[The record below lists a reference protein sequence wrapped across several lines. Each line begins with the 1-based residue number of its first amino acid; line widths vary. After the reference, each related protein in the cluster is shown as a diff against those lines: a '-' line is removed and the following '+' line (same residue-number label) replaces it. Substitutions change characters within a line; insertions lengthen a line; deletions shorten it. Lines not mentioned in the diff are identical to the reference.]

1 MATFNPQSTFDGGAG
16 NDSYT
21 GGAAAD
27 TINGNGGNDTLAG
40 GGGGDTIDGGDGDDT
55 LYSAAVSPS
64 WSHSYYYID
73 PTPPVL
79 DTGSEVDTLRGG
91 AGYDF
96 MYAGYGD
103 NVDGGAEGGQL
114 LISFR
119 GAASGVTANFDSL
132 NNNGSLTIGG
142 GIITN
147 ISGVAWV
154 DGSDF
159 DDVITGSGFG
169 GISPDI
175 RGLGGNDRLIAGYYT
190 SNLYG
195 GEGNDILDG
204 RNSAYGGYYYG
215 EAGDDTIISGNSAGA
230 AFGGDGND
238 TITGSGVIRGDA
250 GDDRLIALAGGYPS
264 YLYGGSGA
272 DQIDAR
278 AATNF
283 VLALGGDGADV
294 IEGGEGN
301 DTLYSGGSQD
311 TRYASDDERSF
322 DTGTDRD
329 TISGGGG
336 DDQISAG
343 YGDNV
348 DGGSGIN
355 TLILSFGGATSG
367 VTFNASSLI
376 GGSAIIGGGTI
387 TNIQN
392 IQLIN
397 GTAFADVITLPTL
410 SGTSTVNGGA
420 GDDQLTGG
428 GSAVIFNGGEGNDT
442 LIGSSANDTLDG
454 GAGADSISG
463 GDGDDTINVRTSE
476 IAAGESID
484 GGNGIDTISILDI
497 YSPDYV
503 NLTGITFANVER
515 LSAGSV
521 RLSFAQLGAFRILE
535 TSSIQ
540 LTTGGTVTLSGIKF
554 GVNGIIALANEG
566 TVFDMTG
573 ALQGF
578 PGQGYTI
585 QGGSAADVITTL
597 DGIDTINGGGGNDTI
612 NSGGG
617 ADRLTGGTGVDTFHA
632 GEGDDIISVSAT
644 DFAAGELYDG
654 GAGNDALYL
663 NGTVDIS
670 GSTLTSIETLGVD
683 LFGSVSLTG
692 AQFQSFSKIIAPGY
706 SGYVSENLTLTTGG
720 TITFGGQVDQLILKL
735 AAADTS
741 IDLSGMTSTLASG
754 STVTGNT
761 GNDTIIG
768 TQYGDTLNGG
778 AGNDRLDGGAGA
790 DQMSGGSGDD
800 TFVLNGDGDRVF
812 EVANGGNDTI
822 ESSVS
827 ITAANATNVETLRLT
842 GTAAIS
848 ATGDANANILIGNSA
863 ANVLSGGGGNDTYIL
878 TDLLDTV
885 VENVGQGT
893 DTVQLTLAAGGAY
906 VLAANVE
913 NLTVSGGSTEARGN
927 ALANVITGGNAGH
940 ALYGEG
946 GDDTVTGGSASD
958 NILGGDGNDT
968 LDGGA
973 GADNLLGGLG
983 NDTFMVDQQ
992 DDLVFENA
1000 GEGTDTVIS
1009 TSNFYLYANI
1019 ENLTLATGAFD
1030 TFGVG
1035 NALANTILGNQGA
1048 NTLLGGGG
1056 DDTVRAGAGVDIVY
1070 GEAGNDQ
1077 LYGDGGND
1085 FLAGGIGND
1094 FIDGGTGGDSLYGED
1109 GNDTLIGGSDFVFDQ
1124 LVGGAGDDIL
1134 RGDSGLGDYDYLYG
1148 NTGNDTFYVDTPA
1161 DLVFEQAGEGTD
1173 TVNANI
1179 NGGGYYLYD
1188 NIENLVLLGNTP
1200 FGVGN
1205 ALDNRLTGNAQGNYL
1220 LGGAGNDILN
1230 GKGGNDV
1237 LFGESGADTFVVER
1251 GTGGDVI
1258 GDFVAGTDKID
1269 LSALGFA
1276 DYQAVV
1282 NSMHEVNGTT
1292 AIDLGSGDFIVIN
1305 GVAQTA
1311 LSAGDFILTAAQSVA
1326 VDVAQALGHHPL
1338 ADTIPDADPVF
1349 ATFLDGG
1356 LNARFDMGYLDLS
1369 PALSA
1374 GGPLYTYLDNPFI

>member
-1 MATFNPQSTFDGGAG
+1 M
-16 NDSYT
+16 
-21 GGAAAD
+21 
-27 TINGNGGNDTLAG
+27 
-40 GGGGDTIDGGDGDDT
+40 
-55 LYSAAVSPS
+55 
-64 WSHSYYYID
+64 
-73 PTPPVL
+73 L

-103 NVDGGAEGGQL
+103 NVDGGAGGGQL

-119 GAASGVTANFDSL
+119 GASSGVTANFDSL
-132 NNNGSLTIGG
+132 SNNGSLTIGG

-195 GEGNDILDG
+195 GDGNDILDG
-204 RNSAYGGYYYG
+204 RNSIYGGYYYG
-215 EAGDDTIISGNSAGA
+215 DAGDDTIYSGGTPSA

-238 TITGSGVIRGDA
+238 TIIGSGQLRGDA
-250 GDDRLIALAGGYPS
+250 GDDRLVVVAGGAPS
-264 YLYGGSGA
+264 YLYGGTGA
-272 DQIDAR
+272 DQIDAT
-278 AATNF
+278 AATIF
-283 VLALGGDGADV
+283 VTALGGDGADV
-294 IEGGEGN
+294 IQGGASD
-301 DTLYSGGSQD
+301 DTLYSGGNENSI
-311 TRYASDDERSF
+311 YAFDDASTF
-322 DTGTDRD
+322 DNGTDRD
-329 TISGGGG
+329 TINGGGG
-336 DDQISAG
+336 NDRISAG
-343 YGDNV
+343 YGDSV
-348 DGGSGIN
+348 DGGGGVN
-355 TLILSFGGATSG
+355 TLVLSFGGATSG
-367 VTFNASSLI
+367 VTFNGSALI
-376 GGSAIIGGGTI
+376 GGSVTIGGGTI
-387 TNIQN
+387 TNIEN

-397 GTAFADVITLPTL
+397 GSAFADVITLPTL

-463 GDGDDTINVRTSE
+463 GGGDDTIYLRASD
-476 IAAGESID
+476 IAAGETID
-484 GGNGIDTISILDI
+484 GGSGTDTISVQ
-497 YSPDYV
+497 YSSSSDFTD
-503 NLTGITFANVER
+503 LTGATFSNVER

-521 RLSFAQLGAFRILE
+521 RLSFAQLGAFQALQ
-535 TSSIQ
+535 TGSIQ
-540 LTTGGTVTLSGIKF
+540 LTTGGSVSLSGVTL
-554 GVNGIIALANEG
+554 GVYGTITLADEA

-573 ALQGF
+573 AVLQGGT
-578 PGQGYTI
+578 GQEFTLR
-585 QGGSAADVITTL
+585 GGSAADVITTL
-597 DGIDTINGGGGNDTI
+597 DGIDLINGGGGNDTI

-617 ADRLTGGTGVDTFHA
+617 ADRLTGGTGVDTFNA
-632 GEGDDIISVSAT
+632 GDGDDIISITAA
-644 DFAAGELYDG
+644 DYAAGEVYDG
-654 GAGNDALYL
+654 GAGNDSLYV

-683 LFGSVSLTG
+683 LFGAVSLTG

-754 STVTGNT
+754 ATVTGNT

-768 TQYGDTLNGG
+768 TQYGDALNGG

-800 TFVLNGDGDRVF
+800 TFVLNSDGDRVS

-842 GTAAIS
+842 GTAAVS
-848 ATGDANANILIGNSA
+848 ATGDSNANVLIGNSA

-885 VENVGQGT
+885 VESANQGT

-913 NLTVSGGSTEARGN
+913 NLTVAGGTTEARGN
-927 ALANVITGGNAGH
+927 ALANVITGGDAGH
-940 ALYGEG
+940 WLYGEG
-946 GDDTVTGGSASD
+946 GNDTVTGGSAID
-958 NILGGDGNDT
+958 TLFGGDGNDT
-968 LDGGA
+968 LDGRA

-983 NDTFMVDQQ
+983 NDIFIVDQQ
-992 DDLVFENA
+992 ADLVFENA
-1000 GEGTDTVIS
+1000 GEGTDTVVS

-1019 ENLTLATGAFD
+1019 ENLTLAADAGD
-1030 TFGVG
+1030 IFGVG
-1035 NALANTILGNQGA
+1035 NELANTILGNQGA

-1056 DDTVRAGAGVDIVY
+1056 GDTIRGGAGIDIIY
-1070 GEAGNDQ
+1070 GEGSDDQLFGDDGNDV
-1077 LYGDGGND
+1077 
-1085 FLAGGIGND
+1085 LAGGIGND
-1094 FIDGGTGGDSLYGED
+1094 IIDGGTGGDSLYGEE

-1161 DLVFEQAGEGTD
+1161 DLAFEQAGEGTD
-1173 TVNANI
+1173 TVYANI
-1179 NGGGYYLYD
+1179 NGAGYYLYD

-1220 LGGAGNDILN
+1220 LGGGGNDMLN

-1237 LFGESGADTFVVER
+1237 LFGEAGADTFVFER

-1276 DYQAVV
+1276 DYQAVI

-1305 GVAQTA
+1305 GVAQAT
-1311 LSAGDFILTAAQSVA
+1311 LSAGDFILTAAQSAVA
-1326 VDVAQALGHHPL
+1326 DLEQASAQRPL
-1338 ADTIPDADPVF
+1338 AAIMPDNDLGNAMLLHDR
-1349 ATFLDGG
+1349 LD
-1356 LNARFDMGYLDLS
+1356 ARFDIEHVDFW
-1369 PALSA
+1369 PAPNA
-1374 GGPLYTYLDNPFI
+1374 GGPLYAYLDNPFI